1 MSQNKKNIFV
11 SLVFLQAYSIYCK
24 SKIKQE
30 AKIMYY
36 YNNNFLVDAEDL
48 IYDFL
53 TYRRNKNRCK
63 NGTNLKVKALP
74 FAMQSLIDNVDFE
87 NKNNYCACKNIKQ
100 NNLNS
105 KLENIIDEVLD
116 DYEYDGSPIFES
128 EIDRETLNQIIQKII
143 DMAINKIDEF
153 KNIKN
158 ETQAQNT
165 GVNSYTI
172 LKSLIEAMLINNI
185 FHKRKNMRDNFDKFM
200 PY

>member
-1 MSQNKKNIFV
+1 
-11 SLVFLQAYSIYCK
+11 
-24 SKIKQE
+24 
-30 AKIMYY
+30 MYY

-53 TYRRNKNRCK
+53 TYRRNKIKYQNK
-63 NGTNLKVKALP
+63 AHPKLKALP

-87 NKNNYCACKNIKQ
+87 DKNNYCVCKNVKRD
-100 NNLNS
+100 NLNS

-128 EIDRETLNQIIQKII
+128 EIDRETLSQIIQKIV
-143 DMAINKIDEF
+143 DMAINKIDEL
-153 KNIKN
+153 KNIKS
-158 ETQAQNT
+158 EPQAQNM
-165 GVNSYTI
+165 GVDSYTI

-185 FHKRKNMRDNFDKFM
+185 FHKRKKMRDDFDKFM